1 MKHRVSQLFLYKRD
15 RVFLRSD
22 NREMVYIGQCLAYL
36 QLKEVDTIKKAIYGG
51 SIVRLSQW
59 LGLLALAISLYILWQ
74 IRQVVLL
81 LFASVVLATV
91 LNRVVRRIQ
100 QYHIKRGFAIGIT
113 VTILLALII
122 GFFAFI
128 VPRIVDQLQQL
139 VDVLP
144 QTSER
149 ITTWLNWLQSTIP
162 GAMFEQ
168 LRLLEN
174 IPQQL
179 QVWIA
184 QLLGNFFVILN
195 NSLAVVL
202 SLLLFLILTVMLLAN
217 PSQYRRVFI
226 LAFPSFYRQR
236 IDEIL
241 SETEKALVGWIKGT
255 LIAMVV
261 IGLISFIGLTVLGVP
276 LPLVNAALAGLLEF
290 IPNVGPTLSV
300 IPPALLS
307 LLDAPWKSGAV
318 ILLYIAIQ
326 QFESLVLVP
335 LIMKQE
341 VNLMPVFTILAVVVF
356 ASFFGFLGIFLAI
369 PLLVVVQIWLKEVLV
384 KDVMNKWQ

>member
-1 MKHRVSQLFLYKRD
+1 
-15 RVFLRSD
+15 
-22 NREMVYIGQCLAYL
+22 
-36 QLKEVDTIKKAIYGG
+36 
-51 SIVRLSQW
+51 VRLGQW
-59 LGLLALAISLYILWQ
+59 LGLLALIISLYILWQ

-81 LFASVVLATV
+81 LFAAVVLATV
-91 LNRVVRRIQ
+91 LNRVVGRIQ
-100 QYHIKRGFAIGIT
+100 QYHIKRGFAIAIT
-113 VTILLALII
+113 IVILLLLIV
-122 GFFAFI
+122 GFFAFVI
-128 VPRIVDQLQQL
+128 PRIVDQLQQSI
-139 VDVLP
+139 DVLP
-144 QTSER
+144 QVSER

-168 LRLLEN
+168 LHVLEN

-179 QVWIA
+179 QTRIA

-202 SLLLFLILTVMLLAN
+202 SLLLFLVLTIMLLAN

-226 LAFPSFYRQR
+226 LAFPTFYRRR

-241 SETEKALVGWIKGT
+241 SESEESLVSWIKGT

-261 IGLISFIGLTVLGVP
+261 IGLVSFIGLSILGVP

-300 IPPALLS
+300 VPPALLA
-307 LLDAPWKSGAV
+307 LLDAPWKAGAV
-318 ILLYIAIQ
+318 TLLYIAIQ

-341 VNLMPVFTILAVVVF
+341 VDLMPVFTILAVVVF
-356 ASFFGFLGIFLAI
+356 ASLFGFLGLFLAI
-369 PLLVVVQIWLKEVLV
+369 PLLIVVQIWLKEVLV
-384 KDVMNKWQ
+384 KDVMNKWQER